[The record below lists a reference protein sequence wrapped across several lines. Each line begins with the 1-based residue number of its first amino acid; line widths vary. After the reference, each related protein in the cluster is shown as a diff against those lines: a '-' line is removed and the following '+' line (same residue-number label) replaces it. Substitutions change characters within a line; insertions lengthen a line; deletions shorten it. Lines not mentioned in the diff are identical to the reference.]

1 MKFLSDRYATVYT
14 HKGYNICTLKVAN
27 PSQGDSLAYVI
38 DSVELLGQEYNDIT
52 DAIEAINNQI
62 K

>member
-14 HKGYNICTLKVAN
+14 HKGYNICTLQVAN
-27 PSQGDSLAYVI
+27 PGQGDSLAYVI
-38 DSVELLGQEYNDIT
+38 DSVEFEGQAFNDVT
-52 DAIEAINNQI
+52 DAIKAIDS